1 MSLVLPG
8 WFVLE
13 GVASP
18 GRVCRGGACP
28 LAPNED
34 FNDVDGFHGFL
45 SRDAEDWRTRCLACE
60 LRSKA
65 KGLTDGLGASNS
77 SPSKE
82 SRALRTRRN
91 DSTVD
96 PRPASRFLN
105 AFSDIPAF
113 SAVVI

>member
-18 GRVCRGGACP
+18 GRVCRGGAYP
-28 LAPNED
+28 LAPEEH
-34 FNDVDGFHGFL
+34 FNDINVLHGFL
-45 SRDAEDWRTRCLACE
+45 CRDAEDWRTRCLAFE

-77 SPSKE
+77 SPSQFQPI
-82 SRALRTRRN
+82 S
-91 DSTVD
+91 
-96 PRPASRFLN
+96 
-105 AFSDIPAF
+105 IPAHLR
-113 SAVVI
+113 SQEL

>member
-18 GRVCRGGACP
+18 GRVCRGGVCP

-77 SPSKE
+77 SPSQFQPI
-82 SRALRTRRN
+82 S
-91 DSTVD
+91 
-96 PRPASRFLN
+96 
-105 AFSDIPAF
+105 IPAHLNSSPSQF
-113 SAVVI
+113 QPISIPAHLRSQEL